1 MQGVPSMRGPDE
13 ARRSAPA
20 GAPAARVRAPL
31 AAMLATLAVLLLPL
45 LEPSL
50 LLRSL
55 PAPEGLESRI
65 LAAGSCRPA
74 AAPRAGG
81 RSGSRPDGRALSAP
95 SLSGGA
101 RSRATAHRFVC
112 IPER

>member
-1 MQGVPSMRGPDE
+1 MEGVMQGVMQGVSGVRNPDE
-13 ARRSAPA
+13 GRRSAWA
-20 GAPAARVRAPL
+20 GAPAARVRATL
-31 AAMLATLAVLLLPL
+31 LATLAVLLLPL

-74 AAPRAGG
+74 AAPRSPAAGPD
-81 RSGSRPDGRALSAP
+81 RARMVAPFPPRP
-95 SLSGGA
+95 
-101 RSRATAHRFVC
+101 
-112 IPER
+112 

>member
-55 PAPEGLESRI
+55 PAPEGLEARI

-74 AAPRAGG
+74 AAPRGPAAG
-81 RSGSRPDGRALSAP
+81 PARARMVAP
-95 SLSGGA
+95 CPPRL
-101 RSRATAHRFVC
+101 
-112 IPER
+112 